1 MSLIIN
7 NLHVS
12 YGAIKALRGVS
23 LHVDEGEIVTII
35 GSNGAG
41 KTTLVKSL
49 SGVIP
54 KQSGKI
60 TYKGLDLGALPSHQI
75 VASGVVQVP
84 EGRLIFQN
92 LTVRENLELGS
103 YCRKKSSLIQS
114 DLEEVFNFFPRLK
127 ERIKQPAD
135 TLSGG
140 EQQMLAIG
148 RALMVRPQ
156 LLLLDE
162 PSLGLAPNLVQQ
174 IFKILKAIHEK
185 GVSILLIEQD
195 AFLALRTAAR
205 GYVMETGK
213 IILEGKSGELLQNSD
228 VKRAY
233 LGV

>member
-1 MSLIIN
+1 MSLIIE
-7 NLHVS
+7 NLYVS
-12 YGAIKALRGVS
+12 YGAIKALKGVS
-23 LHVDEGEIVTII
+23 LTVEEGEIVTII

-41 KTTLVKSL
+41 KTTLVRSL

-60 TYKGLDLGALPSHQI
+60 IYQGIDLTKSDPHHIVSTGL
-75 VASGVVQVP
+75 VQVP

-103 YCRKKSSLIQS
+103 YCRKKSALVKS
-114 DLEEVFNFFPRLK
+114 DLEEVFEFFPRLK

-148 RALMVRPQ
+148 RALMARPK

-185 GVSILLIEQD
+185 GVAILLIEQD
-195 AFLALRTAAR
+195 AFLALRTATR
-205 GYVMETGK
+205 GYVMETGR
-213 IILEGKSGELLQNSD
+213 IVLEGKSGELLENPD

-233 LGV
+233 LGI